1 MAMMTCKLMDYKK
14 STTIEMF
21 WYLDSHCTWTS
32 DKLTSDKLASKLRA
46 TADLG
51 TSPLG
56 ESAVVKSP
64 ILDKYCETDLNSL
77 EFVKIK
83 SLNL

>member
-14 STTIEMF
+14 STIEMF
-21 WYLDSHCTWTS
+21 WQSDSLCTWTS
-32 DKLTSDKLASKLRA
+32 DKLTSDLKA
-46 TADLG
+46 TADQG